1 MKHISSPKKRLVT
14 RTSKEVKINIIKPG
28 MNRFSIG
35 QNNLPANKNQKKRA
49 TENEPKKRNQN
60 NNIMN

>member
-35 QNNLPANKNQKKRA
+35 QNNLPANKNQKREQQKTSQRK
-49 TENEPKKRNQN
+49 EIK
-60 NNIMN
+60 III